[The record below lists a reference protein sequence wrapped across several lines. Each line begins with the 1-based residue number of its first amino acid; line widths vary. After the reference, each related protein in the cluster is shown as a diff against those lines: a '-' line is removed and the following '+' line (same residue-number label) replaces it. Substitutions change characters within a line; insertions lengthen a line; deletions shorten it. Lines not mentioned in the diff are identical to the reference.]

1 VPLILVEA
9 SGFAMLNPVL
19 FAIVAAGSP
28 TGRSSTAQG
37 IYGAAGTIGFVLASL
52 SSGVLAEANIRLPF
66 YTFAAVMLAC
76 LLGSLAVGGGA
87 LSRVGRGSYGPP

>member
-1 VPLILVEA
+1 
-9 SGFAMLNPVL
+9 VL

-28 TGRSSTAQG
+28 SGRSSTAQG

-52 SSGVLAEANIRLPF
+52 SSGFLAEADIRLPF
-66 YTFAAVMLAC
+66 YAFAAVMLAC

-87 LSRVGRGSYGPP
+87 LSRVGRAPYGPP